1 MRKKSLNEIF
11 QEIKDKKLDILYEI
25 KTKRELLYLFIVVNN
40 NIFRKKYFGEIFY
53 KFLETNENLI
63 KEYIEKDIRYDELYN
78 YFYNMKAEQEE
89 KEKNDLFIKIKNDIK
104 NSSDKIFNIIASF
117 YYLIL
122 YKFKDQKQF
131 REYTNIG
138 NVYLNLILKNFII
151 FMDQKLG
158 YPDKIY
164 FDY

>member
-1 MRKKSLNEIF
+1 
-11 QEIKDKKLDILYEI
+11 
-25 KTKRELLYLFIVVNN
+25 
-40 NIFRKKYFGEIFY
+40 
-53 KFLETNENLI
+53 
-63 KEYIEKDIRYDELYN
+63 
-78 YFYNMKAEQEE
+78 MKAEQEE

-104 NSSDKIFNIIASF
+104 TSSDKIFNIIASF